1 MELAFYKYQGTG
13 NDFVIIDNRAQ
24 NIKLNK
30 EQIAFLCDRR
40 KGIGA
45 DGLMLLEN
53 STISDFKMVYF
64 NADGAESTMCG
75 NGGRCI
81 VAFAK
86 QLQLIKED
94 TTQFEAIDG
103 LHEALLL
110 DNNIIVLHMQDVTE
124 NTIVN
129 NHFEIQTGSPHYV
142 TFTKDAHAIDVATE
156 GRTIRNREA
165 YPTGINVN
173 FVEVIDHNNLFVR
186 TYERGVEDETLSC
199 GTGVT
204 AAAIAHSNTA
214 LGKYN
219 IGIKTRGGDLSVQF
233 EKISPTNAINVWLK
247 GPSQLVFIGKITL
260 HP

>member
-1 MELAFYKYQGTG
+1 MELSFYKYQGTG

-24 NIKLNK
+24 HIKLNK

-53 STISDFKMVYF
+53 SSIADFKMVYY

-103 LHEALLL
+103 LHEALILEDDL
-110 DNNIIVLHMQDVTE
+110 IILHMQDVTE
-124 NTIVN
+124 NTVAHD
-129 NHFEIQTGSPHYV
+129 HFELQTGSPHYV
-142 TFTKDAHAIDVATE
+142 TFTKNIHAIDVATE
-156 GRTIRNREA
+156 GRTIRNSEV
-165 YPTGINVN
+165 YPAGINVN
-173 FVEVIDHNNLFVR
+173 FVEVIDNNKIFVR

-204 AAAIAHSNTA
+204 AAAIAHSNSA
-214 LGKYN
+214 LGKFD
-219 IGIKTRGGDLSVQF
+219 IGIKTLGGDLSVQF

-247 GPSQLVFIGKITL
+247 GPIQLVFKGKITL
-260 HP
+260 QP

>member
-53 STISDFKMVYF
+53 STIADFKMVYF

-129 NHFEIQTGSPHYV
+129 DHFEIQTNG
-142 TFTKDAHAIDVATE
+142 
-156 GRTIRNREA
+156 
-165 YPTGINVN
+165 
-173 FVEVIDHNNLFVR
+173 
-186 TYERGVEDETLSC
+186 C
-199 GTGVT
+199 
-204 AAAIAHSNTA
+204 
-214 LGKYN
+214 
-219 IGIKTRGGDLSVQF
+219 
-233 EKISPTNAINVWLK
+233 
-247 GPSQLVFIGKITL
+247 
-260 HP
+260 